1 MRLCSLCFLAVQF
14 IFSFWKILFQ
24 FAQEVDIAFGSIT
37 QSYEREMA
45 ADFSYPY
52 DSTATGIVSKKPGL
66 NISIMALLRPF
77 QPPVWAAIVV
87 AFVSFFP
94 TYWISNYS
102 VQQNTRIS
110 LNTALFQSIQCILM
124 QGNYSPWLLG
134 LYKVAW
140 TLSRCQR
147 VRGSKDLGDNATCV
161 FLKLR
166 TT

>member
-1 MRLCSLCFLAVQF
+1 
-14 IFSFWKILFQ
+14 
-24 FAQEVDIAFGSIT
+24 
-37 QSYEREMA
+37 MA

-134 LYKVAW
+134 LYKVA
-140 TLSRCQR
+140 
-147 VRGSKDLGDNATCV
+147 
-161 FLKLR
+161 
-166 TT
+166 